1 MSSLGGSAA
10 DAASGAGDLASTIGE
25 SAGKVEVGED
35 GVSRFVAATDDL
47 ADNPPDP
54 GPITDMADSA
64 KDAGKSAGSGA
75 MGLIKFGVAVLL
87 IGAGIGLAAW
97 GMSEFVKAFRD
108 FEADEIYAIS
118 VAILVFMASMIIFVA
133 VMLKLAPAAIA
144 AGASLWPLA
153 GVFLA
158 LGAGVLL
165 AGIGLS
171 MIIQSF
177 KDMDVSKIT
186 AIGVAVMQMA
196 GAFAALAFGIAAM
209 GNPLAIA
216 GAAVLAGLIYVLSE
230 TMEDI
235 MNVMSGMD
243 AGIIKPLGAV
253 FTAMGEGTDGS
264 ISTEFKE
271 IARVLKEDMDFG
283 EISELAEMLSELST
297 ASDSVGAIGRALG
310 NRNGE
315 ESVQIQIQLD
325 EDATRALLEGEAVEA
340 QGRTASFSFG
350 LGGLIP

>member
-1 MSSLGGSAA
+1 
-10 DAASGAGDLASTIGE
+10 
-25 SAGKVEVGED
+25 
-35 GVSRFVAATDDL
+35 
-47 ADNPPDP
+47 
-54 GPITDMADSA
+54 
-64 KDAGKSAGSGA
+64 
-75 MGLIKFGVAVLL
+75 
-87 IGAGIGLAAW
+87 
-97 GMSEFVKAFRD
+97 
-108 FEADEIYAIS
+108 
-118 VAILVFMASMIIFVA
+118 
-133 VMLKLAPAAIA
+133 
-144 AGASLWPLA
+144 
-153 GVFLA
+153 
-158 LGAGVLL
+158 
-165 AGIGLS
+165 
-171 MIIQSF
+171 
-177 KDMDVSKIT
+177 
-186 AIGVAVMQMA
+186 
-196 GAFAALAFGIAAM
+196 M

-271 IARVLKEDMDFG
+271 IARVLKEDMDLG